1 MEWVSKRGM
10 TLSVALYSLYRNWV
24 DQCIFIKKLMDIN
37 VNVDIKLVLRHGQ
50 LMGIDY
56 LEALK
61 RYYGYS
67 GNISCL

>member
-1 MEWVSKRGM
+1 MYLSK
-10 TLSVALYSLYRNWV
+10 
-24 DQCIFIKKLMDIN
+24 KIN
-37 VNVDIKLVLRHGQ
+37 GHKHVNVDIKLVLRHGQ